1 MTTAEQIA
9 KMTPAEALALRNRMD
24 KTPANQLPGAH
35 AVGATRAR
43 RAYAL
48 ARTLLTARIDCP

>member
-1 MTTAEQIA
+1 MTMAERIA
-9 KMTPAEALALRNRMD
+9 QMTPAAALELRNRMD
-24 KTPANQLPGAH
+24 RTPANQLPSAH

-48 ARTLLTARIDCP
+48 TSHTAKRPH